1 MLLANKYPDESCE
14 YKVIR
19 EHEMLHYRD
28 LQILFTRYQ
37 ALVIAA
43 LRRVG
48 FPTSERPVFVE
59 SVMEATSQS
68 KMRLRSTLQPIYA
81 SMERDLQADADARD
95 APEQRVLSWSK
106 CPNWYARFTGMRRG
120 AASFPSDLDGE
131 TMRLAPEQTASEFS
145 SQRNK

>member
-19 EHEMLHYRD
+19 EHEMRHYQD
-28 LQILFTRYQ
+28 LQTLFVRYQ
-37 ALVIAA
+37 ALVVVA
-43 LRRVG
+43 LRQAG
-48 FPTSERPVFVE
+48 LPTAARPVLVE
-59 SVMEATSQS
+59 SVEEGTSQTKILLQS
-68 KMRLRSTLQPIYA
+68 MLQPIYA

-106 CPNWYARFTGMRRG
+106 CPNWYERFTDMPRRT
-120 AASFPSDLDGE
+120 SFPPELESE
-131 TMRLAPEQTASEFS
+131 AIRLAPVQTASELS